1 MQKHLQRLLLLVAM
15 MVVPWVTQGQLL
27 NYSCTFEDVNDT
39 AGWVFVNGTQTNK
52 WFIGSATSNG
62 GTNSLYISNDNGTS
76 NAYTNSSVSFVY
88 AYREFTLGAGG
99 YTISYDWKCYGESN
113 YDYIRVF
120 LAPATFDPTAGQD
133 PTGGTSAYSWSS
145 APLPAGFISL
155 CGANKLNQESN
166 WQNFYQDFNV
176 LTAGTYRLVF
186 AWANDGSGGT
196 TPPGAIDNI
205 QFVQPTCP
213 RPANLVF
220 SNIHTT
226 SVDVHWTETGTA
238 TSWVVEYDT
247 MAFVPGTTGNAIT
260 VNEDSLSLTGLEV
273 GHTYYFAIFYCH
285 IYFPFFWVW

>member
-15 MVVPWVTQGQLL
+15 MVVPWVTQGQSL
-27 NYSCTFEDVNDT
+27 NYSCTFEGVDDT

-76 NAYTNSSVSFVY
+76 NAYTNSSISFVY

-196 TPPGAIDNI
+196 LLQVPSTTFSLCSRLVRVLPIWCSLTSTLRRS
-205 QFVQPTCP
+205 TCTGP
-213 RPANLVF
+213 RPAPPPAGWW
-220 SNIHTT
+220 STT
-226 SVDVHWTETGTA
+226 RWPSCPA
-238 TSWVVEYDT
+238 PRAMPS
-247 MAFVPGTTGNAIT
+247 P
-260 VNEDSLSLTGLEV
+260 
-273 GHTYYFAIFYCH
+273 
-285 IYFPFFWVW
+285 